1 MNTQEI
7 KRNELGIIINDL
19 GITYNEYGQN
29 LFYQLNLAYAKLN
42 GKNPSASTIKAR
54 GKYRTNQTTNR

>member
-1 MNTQEI
+1 MKTHQFKTNQ
-7 KRNELGIIINDL
+7 LGV
-19 GITYNEYGQN
+19 TYSEFGHN

-42 GKNPSASTIKAR
+42 GKNPSASTTKKG